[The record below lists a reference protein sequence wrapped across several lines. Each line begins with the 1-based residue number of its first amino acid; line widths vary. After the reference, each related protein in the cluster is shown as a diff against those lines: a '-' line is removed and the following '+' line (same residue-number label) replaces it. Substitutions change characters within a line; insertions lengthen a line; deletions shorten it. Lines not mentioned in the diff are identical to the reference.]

1 VLIRRSL
8 CALGTA
14 GAALALA
21 DIAYQEA
28 AEARDRRRYPPPG
41 DLVDVGGHRL
51 HISSAGEGGPA
62 VVIIPALGGLT
73 TEWLPVRDALASRT
87 SAAVYDRSGFGWSDP
102 IPGWPTAVGM
112 ARELHALLDAA
123 GVPRPLVLAGHSLGG
138 LLARVY
144 AQLYREEMAGLALID
159 SSHPRQAERLPRPR
173 LQSRRMQRATEVLLD
188 YARPLGLRRLRR
200 SLSGQRPGDAQAAFA
215 LSSRQRRAEAKEQLA
230 FEAICRDA
238 DRIAGELGDLP
249 LAVVSSSERAPGLPE
264 GSRAQR
270 ARSRFYPAWLE
281 LQQEL
286 AALSADSVHVVAP
299 SAGHLVHR
307 DDPDLVIGA
316 ITDLL
321 HRIRER

>member
-1 VLIRRSL
+1 VRIRPSL
-8 CALGTA
+8 RGLGIA

-21 DIAYQEA
+21 DTAYQEA

-41 DLVDVGGHRL
+41 RLVDVGAHRM
-51 HISSAGEGGPA
+51 HISLAGAGSPV
-62 VVIIPALGGLT
+62 VVIIPALGGLA

-87 SAAVYDRSGFGWSDP
+87 SATVYDRSGFGWSDP
-102 IPGWPTAVGM
+102 APGWPTAVGM

-144 AQLYREEMAGLALID
+144 AQLYPEEMAGLALID
-159 SSHPRQAERLPRPR
+159 SSHPRQAKRLPRPR
-173 LQSRRMQRATEVLLD
+173 LRSRRMQRATEVALD
-188 YARPLGLRRLRR
+188 YARPLGIRRLRR
-200 SLSGQRPGDAQAAFA
+200 SLSGQQPADAQAAFA

-230 FEAICRDA
+230 FDAICRDT
-238 DRIAGELGDLP
+238 DRIAGKLGDLP
-249 LAVVSSSERAPGLPE
+249 LAVVTSSERVPGLRE
-264 GSRAQR
+264 GSAAQR

-286 AALSADSVHVVAP
+286 AALSADSVHVVAR
-299 SAGHLVHR
+299 SSGHLVHR

-316 ITDLL
+316 ITDLV